1 MERHHGSQEEKRSG
15 WHAVGVA
22 RSRGSMQSGGKE
34 VGDGSLNGWEVTQ
47 MTFRNDHLIS
57 LLSQPRM
64 KPASITDNSM
74 KRPQHPATTNPCAS
88 QPTKPT
94 TKIILPVTTTNSSTI
109 TSPITTT

>member
-1 MERHHGSQEEKRSG
+1 
-15 WHAVGVA
+15 
-22 RSRGSMQSGGKE
+22 MQ
-34 VGDGSLNGWEVTQ
+34 VTQ